1 MIHLPIV
8 ELLTVGQTSNR
19 GTNAHTLNLIE
30 ITNIPP
36 TVTINPSILSL
47 IKFALD
53 GAPKISPVHLCS
65 EHWWLQA
72 EIFLL
77 KYSYTD
83 QIVNKI

>member
-19 GTNAHTLNLIE
+19 GTNAHTLNFIE

-53 GAPKISPVHLCS
+53 GAPKISPIHLRS
-65 EHWWLQA
+65 EALVA
-72 EIFLL
+72 AGRIFFIDIFLYRPDC
-77 KYSYTD
+77 K
-83 QIVNKI
+83 

>member
-53 GAPKISPVHLCS
+53 GAPKISPVHLCP
-65 EHWWLQA
+65 EALVA
-72 EIFLL
+72 AGRIFFIDIFLYRPDC
-77 KYSYTD
+77 K
-83 QIVNKI
+83 